1 MRASLRPF
9 EPINV
14 SLTSLAAQMSR
25 VSVRAG
31 WEWRFRFFSELLRD
45 PEGAQVEGDI
55 ARCICDPV
63 TLGGAFGLH
72 AVRLR

>member
-1 MRASLRPF
+1 MVR
-9 EPINV
+9 EV
-14 SLTSLAAQMSR
+14 LADVWVVDER
-25 VSVRAG
+25 G
-31 WEWRFRFFSELLRD
+31 D

-72 AVRLR
+72 AVRL

>member
-1 MRASLRPF
+1 
-9 EPINV
+9 
-14 SLTSLAAQMSR
+14 MSR
-25 VSVRAG
+25 ASVRAG

-45 PEGAQVEGDI
+45 PEGAQVEGVI